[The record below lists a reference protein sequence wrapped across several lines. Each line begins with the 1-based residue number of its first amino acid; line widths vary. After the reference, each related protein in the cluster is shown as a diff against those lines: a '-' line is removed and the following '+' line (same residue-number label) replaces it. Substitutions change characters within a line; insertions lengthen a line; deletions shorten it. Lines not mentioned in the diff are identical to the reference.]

1 MIGCILFTDVKASS
15 KLWAAHPKEML
26 KLLLQHEK
34 IIRGAI
40 AKRKGLLVKTIG
52 DAVMAKFATLLDG
65 VMCAIE
71 IQTALKA
78 RPIKFSRSADVLQ
91 IRIGIAHG
99 QIQSRDTIIQGFK
112 VKDFFGAT
120 VNIASRM
127 ESKVSK
133 VGGFAVYMNNIPKKI
148 LDIIREKCR
157 VERVEFRNNCS
168 MSLAEPIAR
177 SRRLLMS
184 TICQDAA
191 ALHIDDGREHTALSC
206 EIL

>member
-1 MIGCILFTDVKASS
+1 
-15 KLWAAHPKEML
+15 
-26 KLLLQHEK
+26 
-34 IIRGAI
+34 
-40 AKRKGLLVKTIG
+40 
-52 DAVMAKFATLLDG
+52 
-65 VMCAIE
+65 MCAIE
-71 IQTALKA
+71 IQTALNT

-112 VKDFFGAT
+112 VKDFFGTT

-168 MSLAEPIAR
+168 MSLSEPIAR